1 MTLLEEACTGSIIA
15 AFYEVYN
22 EIGFGFLE
30 HVYAAALERE
40 LRSRGH
46 QVGREVPVTV
56 YYKGDEIAH
65 QRMDI
70 LVDGKVVVEIKSTYE
85 LHKAA
90 PRQVYS
96 YLRATRLEVGL
107 LLYFGPRP
115 SFFRV
120 VFSNT
125 PRTTL
130 NVDRF

>member
-1 MTLLEEACTGSIIA
+1 MALIEEACTSSIIA

-40 LRSRGH
+40 LRARGH

-56 YYKGDEIAH
+56 YYKGDEVAH
-65 QRMDI
+65 QRLDI

-96 YLRATRLEVGL
+96 YLRATKLEVGL
-107 LLYFGPRP
+107 
-115 SFFRV
+115 
-120 VFSNT
+120 
-125 PRTTL
+125 
-130 NVDRF
+130 